1 MKGPAYFLGV
11 DGGGTKTEAL
21 IADAQGNILGR
32 GLGGPSNANFTGY
45 ETAVNSLEK
54 AVIQAINH
62 AGNPPITQAAIC
74 APTIGHYC
82 SIKTLAERLRL
93 PAEALQLYGDD
104 LSTFYGALGKETG
117 IVVLA
122 GTGSFVLGID
132 QTGKNISLGGWGS
145 LAGDEGSGY
154 AIGLSAIKA
163 AIAEYDHRGPP
174 TQLTPL
180 IISHFNITDIGELRT
195 RLYQQ
200 SNYQQAISTIAP
212 LVLQSARAGDNI
224 AIQIIQ
230 QAAYDLA
237 QLGIDA
243 LGQLNLDLHADWIAL
258 TGGIARFGD
267 LLWEPFCARIHAVV
281 PDLQVRPARFAPGVG
296 ALMCAYKSNNIPFSP
311 ALLNQLEKN
320 YAAILHSPP
329 EV

>member
-1 MKGPAYFLGV
+1 VNASAYFLGV

-21 IADAQGNILGR
+21 VADAQGNILGR
-32 GLGGPSNANFTGY
+32 GLGGPANANFTGY
-45 ETAVNSLEK
+45 EIAVNSLET
-54 AVIQAINH
+54 AVTQAINH
-62 AGNPPITQAAIC
+62 AGSPSITQTAIC

-82 SIKTLAERLRL
+82 SIKTLAEKLRL
-93 PAEALQLYGDD
+93 PVESLQLYGDD

-122 GTGSFVLGID
+122 GTGSFALGID
-132 QTGKNISLGGWGS
+132 HTGKKVSLGGWGS

-163 AIAEYDHRGPP
+163 AITEYDRRGPS

-212 LVLQSARAGDNI
+212 LVLQSACSGDYI
-224 AIQIIQ
+224 AIQIIE
-230 QAAYDLA
+230 QAACDLA

-243 LGQLNLDLHADWIAL
+243 LNQLNLDLHSDWIAL

-267 LLWEPFCARIHAVV
+267 LLWEPFCASIHAVV
-281 PDLQVRPARFAPGVG
+281 PELQVRPARFAPGVG
-296 ALMCAYKSNNIPFSP
+296 ALMCVYKSNDIPFSP
-311 ALLNQLEKN
+311 ALLNHLETS